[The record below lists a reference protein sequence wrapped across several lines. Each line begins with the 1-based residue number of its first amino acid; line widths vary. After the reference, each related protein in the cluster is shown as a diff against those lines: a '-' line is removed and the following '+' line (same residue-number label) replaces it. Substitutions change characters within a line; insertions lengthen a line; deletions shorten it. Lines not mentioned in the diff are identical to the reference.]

1 MNVYKYFKNKKSL
14 VFDVIS
20 KYDDIIL
27 KKWFNTKTIE
37 INICQKLPELEE
49 EGDRYWPKANE
60 RNECSSSSS
69 SRFNS
74 IDRHYRRDNNDRFR
88 NNKSYGESE
97 QKNKRK
103 HDQVTASKAPKKR
116 IKFDN

>member
-1 MNVYKYFKNKKSL
+1 M
-14 VFDVIS
+14 FDVIS

-60 RNECSSSSS
+60 RNECSS
-69 SRFNS
+69 RFNS

-88 NNKSYGESE
+88 NNNKSYGDSE

-116 IKFDN
+116 IKLI